1 MEVKLTRLTHQIV
14 IQLHLVLESCTIC
27 SFCSKRLVRKLLDT
41 PSYAVWCVYTSLTPK
56 QPISSCNRWIS
67 ATMTGAFGKQNLR
80 VHLQFLFMLKIYSS
94 FKLRI
99 QTQSTVILHDTP
111 FVIFVSLSEIRK
123 GSVVLAVRPDSLMG
137 LKWLKMRVMFSQELN
152 PLPYKEQ
159 QCNVA
164 IL

>member
-1 MEVKLTRLTHQIV
+1 
-14 IQLHLVLESCTIC
+14 
-27 SFCSKRLVRKLLDT
+27 
-41 PSYAVWCVYTSLTPK
+41 
-56 QPISSCNRWIS
+56 
-67 ATMTGAFGKQNLR
+67 MTGAFGKQNLR

-137 LKWLKMRVMFSQELN
+137 LK
-152 PLPYKEQ
+152 
-159 QCNVA
+159 
-164 IL
+164 